1 MLRFHSYLLL
11 INLVLVSCS
20 VNEDPADI
28 TKSVTDSQVNSGR
41 FIDSLF
47 YIDSIKV
54 RIIKRTNSNKDLLL
68 LPGWNFPISHWGD
81 STRILEYARKYNY
94 NVIMPE
100 MKKSIYHKELYAAT
114 HADYRQEKSLHW
126 LSDSFIP
133 RLNSLELLLMENEVT
148 VLGISTGGRG
158 AVALKFALN
167 DIFDDAVSLSGD
179 FSTVSFPDDN
189 LYKRYFGEMKS
200 NPAIWKREDL
210 TQIPLQ
216 LSGNIIL
223 YHGKMDDI
231 VPFKHSVLLNESLQA
246 KEKNCKLK
254 LDNSAGHNYT
264 YWNQAIEDYFTT
276 RNE

>member
-1 MLRFHSYLLL
+1 MD
-11 INLVLVSCS
+11 S
-20 VNEDPADI
+20 VI
-28 TKSVTDSQVNSGR
+28 
-41 FIDSLF
+41 

-68 LPGWNFPISHWGD
+68 LPGWNFPISHWED
-81 STRILEYARKYNY
+81 STKILEYAIKHNY

-100 MKKSIYHKELYAAT
+100 MKKSIYHKEVYAAT

-126 LSDSFIP
+126 LSDTFIP
-133 RLNSLELLLMENEVT
+133 RLNSFELLLLENEVT

-167 DIFDDAVSLSGD
+167 EIFDDAVSLSGD
-179 FSTVSFPDDN
+179 FNTVSFPNDN

-200 NPAIWKREDL
+200 NPAIWKSEDL
-210 TQIPLQ
+210 TQIPVQ

-231 VPFKHSVLLNESLQA
+231 VPFNHSVLLNESLRA
-246 KEKNCKLK
+246 KEKNCKLN
-254 LDNSAGHNYT
+254 LDNTAGHNYT
-264 YWNQAIEDYFTT
+264 YWNQAIQDYFST